1 MVLFGATDA
10 LIKLSDAGVGSIC
23 SLVKSINNVGDV
35 SISAVV
41 ESIVTLVVAIGTNV
55 ELICATVGSIGV
67 LIRARCSSGVVSA
80 ECGSIG
86 TIVVYSR
93 LLLYVVRRRYDR

>member
-1 MVLFGATDA
+1 M
-10 LIKLSDAGVGSIC
+10 
-23 SLVKSINNVGDV
+23 

-55 ELICATVGSIGV
+55 GLICATVGSVGV
-67 LIRARCSSGVVSA
+67 LVKARCSSGVVGA
-80 ECGSIG
+80 RCGSIG

-93 LLLYVVRRRYDR
+93 LFLYVVRLRYNL

>member
-1 MVLFGATDA
+1 M
-10 LIKLSDAGVGSIC
+10 
-23 SLVKSINNVGDV
+23 

-55 ELICATVGSIGV
+55 GLICATVGSIGV
-67 LIRARCSSGVVSA
+67 LIKARCSSGVVGA
-80 ECGSIG
+80 GCGSIG

-93 LLLYVVRRRYDR
+93 LFLYVVRLRYNL

>member
-1 MVLFGATDA
+1 M
-10 LIKLSDAGVGSIC
+10 
-23 SLVKSINNVGDV
+23 

-55 ELICATVGSIGV
+55 GLICATVGSIGV
-67 LIRARCSSGVVSA
+67 LVKARCSSGVVGA
-80 ECGSIG
+80 GCGSIG

-93 LLLYVVRRRYDR
+93 LFLYVVRLRYNL